1 MAVIHPV
8 FGHWQRGGFDR
19 LHARNQNRCSRWFG
33 QRGGRHRGRRRDRH
47 SGLRQ
52 WRSRKRRSRL
62 GRRRQC
68 RSRQRHSGQR
78 PSRHG
83 RVLTHRCR
91 LHTSGICAVI
101 SAQNQIGSSGLRF
114 RQHTQGIKQIT
125 TFDQIG
131 FHGCCDQA
139 PLIIDFIGL
148 NNRGRKRCP
157 QGPEQNEMAN
167 EYGGCFHGHGGCQN
181 PYGYSWI
188 GLFSQYLNRASAKC
202 CSRRNACKNLLSPHS
217 F

>member
-1 MAVIHPV
+1 MAVIHHV

-19 LHARNQNRCSRWFG
+19 LHALNQNRCSRWFG
-33 QRGGRHRGRRRDRH
+33 QRGGRLRGRRCDRH

-52 WRSRKRRSRL
+52 WR
-62 GRRRQC
+62 
-68 RSRQRHSGQR
+68 
-78 PSRHG
+78 SRHG

-148 NNRGRKRCP
+148 NNRG
-157 QGPEQNEMAN
+157 
-167 EYGGCFHGHGGCQN
+167 
-181 PYGYSWI
+181 
-188 GLFSQYLNRASAKC
+188 ASAAHKAQNKTKWRMSMAGVFMVMAAVKTRMGIRGSD
-202 CSRRNACKNLLSPHS
+202 CSANT
-217 F
+217 